1 MNYFTVL
8 GVAFGLAAALK
19 PLYMHV
25 LPWDE
30 QAFIAKTYARERPRW
45 LVPVAILGL
54 GLVALTWYVHFTT
67 AVPYSWVL
75 ALVFSLTALK
85 GIVLLFDY
93 QRFQAWVAGLL
104 RKDRGRGVVLIDVAT
119 GIVGV
124 AIIAFTLLV
133 Y

>member
-19 PLYMHV
+19 PFYMHV

-30 QAFIAKTYARERPRW
+30 QAFIAKAYASERPAW
-45 LVPVAILGL
+45 IVPVAILGL

-67 AVPYSWVL
+67 FVPYSWVL

-85 GIVLLFDY
+85 AVVLLFDY
-93 QRFQAWVAGLL
+93 QRFHALVAGLL
-104 RKDRGRGVVLIDVAT
+104 RKDRGRGVVVIDIAT

-124 AIIAFTLLV
+124 AIIAFTLAV